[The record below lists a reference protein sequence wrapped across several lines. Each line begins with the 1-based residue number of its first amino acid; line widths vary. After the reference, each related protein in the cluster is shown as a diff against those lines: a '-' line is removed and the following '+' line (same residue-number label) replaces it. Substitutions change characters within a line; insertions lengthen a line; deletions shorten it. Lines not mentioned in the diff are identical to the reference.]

1 MGVNS
6 DNEEKMEKQ
15 RINKGL
21 QKDYYSMKIEDV
33 QPSYYED
40 FFNHLQ
46 IGVFGTG
53 DFGQAL
59 GKRLQ
64 SSGFPIFIGSR

>member
-6 DNEEKMEKQ
+6 DVEEKMEKQ
-15 RINKGL
+15 RINEGL
-21 QKDYYSMKIEDV
+21 QKDYLSMRIEDV
-33 QPSYYED
+33 TPSND
-40 FFNHLQ
+40 FFDHLQ

-53 DFGQAL
+53 DFGQSL

-64 SSGFPIFIGSR
+64 TSGFPVLIGSR

>member
-6 DNEEKMEKQ
+6 DIEEKMEKQ
-15 RINKGL
+15 RINEGL

-33 QPSYYED
+33 RPSNSVD
-40 FFNHLQ
+40 FFDHLQ

-53 DFGQAL
+53 DFGQSL

-64 SSGFPIFIGSR
+64 TSGFPVLIGSR